1 LRSKASGRPGNGVCL
16 EAICHQPLSLW
27 ERVAAGRVRLLENDA
42 GRNSSLSLWERVAA
56 GRVRVPGTMR
66 SHRLLSGRLLANA
79 RALRHGQSTPEGVLW
94 SLLRDRRL
102 LGLKFR
108 RQHPVGPYVLD
119 FYCADFQWGIEADGG
134 QHNTEQARAYDGR
147 RSAYL
152 ASRGVT
158 VTRFWNDE
166 VMGQIDGV
174 FLRLADV
181 AGKLAG
187 ETRTG
192 TLTPALSQR
201 EREDGSTGPV
211 RTAREGGRTSVL
223 QREREE

>member
-1 LRSKASGRPGNGVCL
+1 
-16 EAICHQPLSLW
+16 
-27 ERVAAGRVRLLENDA
+27 
-42 GRNSSLSLWERVAA
+42 
-56 GRVRVPGTMR
+56 MR
-66 SHRLLSGRLLANA
+66 SHRLVSSRLLANA
-79 RALRHGQSTPEGVLW
+79 RALRHGQSTPEAVLW

-119 FYCADFQWGIEADGG
+119 FYCPELQWGIEADGG

-152 ASRGVT
+152 TTRGVT

-166 VMGQIDGV
+166 VMGEIDGV
-174 FLRLADV
+174 FLRLANV

-187 ETRTG
+187 EKRPG

-201 EREDGSTGPV
+201 EREN
-211 RTAREGGRTSVL
+211 GGTSPMHT
-223 QREREE
+223 EREE

>member
-1 LRSKASGRPGNGVCL
+1 V
-16 EAICHQPLSLW
+16 
-27 ERVAAGRVRLLENDA
+27 RVLENDA
-42 GRNSSLSLWERVAA
+42 GRNASLSLWERAAA
-56 GRVRVPGTMR
+56 GRVRVPGTMP

-79 RALRHGQSTPEGVLW
+79 RALRHGQSTPEAVLW

-119 FYCADFQWGIEADGG
+119 FSCADLQWGIEADGG

-174 FLRLADV
+174 CLQLANV

-187 ETRTG
+187 ETRPG

-201 EREDGSTGPV
+201 EREDGSTSPV
-211 RTAREGGRTSVL
+211 RMAREDGSTSPVRMAREDGGTSPVRMAREDGGTSVL